1 MAGRRGE
8 TETLWVFYGYIRLK
22 DCAQVVRYSQAHN
35 PLCFTSASG
44 VESIHDVVCRTETIL
59 ANRSHI
65 SRVGWALGHE
75 PLRNAEGPLFQ
86 AVRIAVV
93 VVRRLLEPAL
103 VKGIM
108 ATTPAAYITCWFDV

>member
-35 PLCFTSASG
+35 PLCFTSGSG
-44 VESIHDVVCRTETIL
+44 VESIHDVVRRIETIL
-59 ANRSHI
+59 ANHGCE

-75 PLRNAEGPLFQ
+75 PLRNAEEPLFQ
-86 AVRIAVV
+86 TVRMAVV
-93 VVRRLLEPAL
+93 VVH
-103 VKGIM
+103 
-108 ATTPAAYITCWFDV
+108 